1 MLSCCRILLKQV
13 IEDMAGG
20 SDQKFKQQ
28 GIFCEGGELAMSQ
41 FGVILALI
49 FSLVIAIFA
58 LANNQLIIVN
68 YLYGKTEI
76 SAVIVI
82 LGAAI
87 LGAFVMFLLNMFKQ
101 IKTSFHMR
109 SLQSELGESRS
120 QIDELKSERDA
131 LLVQLGQLQ
140 DSFVNP
146 EESGKV
152 EKPSP
157 DNKEPY
163 VTGLYM
169 SQEETEVKEDSPAG
183 DEHGQMDPA
192 RDEEETTPDP
202 VVEAEPEKRETHTD
216 KKDEKEL

>member
-1 MLSCCRILLKQV
+1 
-13 IEDMAGG
+13 
-20 SDQKFKQQ
+20 
-28 GIFCEGGELAMSQ
+28 MSQ

-87 LGAFVMFLLNMFKQ
+87 LGAFVIFLLNMFKQ
-101 IKTSFHMR
+101 IKTSFRIR
-109 SLQSELGESRS
+109 SLQSELNESRS
-120 QIDELKSERDA
+120 QIEELKSERDA

-140 DSFVNP
+140 DSPVSP
-146 EESGKV
+146 EESGTV
-152 EKPSP
+152 EESSP
-157 DNKEPY
+157 DTEEPY

-169 SQEETEVKEDSPAG
+169 SQEEKEVREDAPAE

-192 RDEEETTPDP
+192 QHREEITPTPLVKEESDE
-202 VVEAEPEKRETHTD
+202 RETETD
-216 KKDEKEL
+216 KKDEKEF